1 MEKRLL
7 NIAYYV
13 CPRSMLKASTL
24 PFYPRAHGE
33 CKVPGVV
40 VGKRKGDY
48 PCSPSKSEKDAR
60 WKSEKYRKNTSVR
73 PK

>member
-13 CPRSMLKASTL
+13 CPRSMLKASRL
-24 PFYPRAHGE
+24 PFYPRAHMHGE

-40 VGKRKGDY
+40 VGKRKGII
-48 PCSPSKSEKDAR
+48 PAPLVKVR
-60 WKSEKYRKNTSVR
+60 RMLVGNWKNTV
-73 PK
+73 KILV